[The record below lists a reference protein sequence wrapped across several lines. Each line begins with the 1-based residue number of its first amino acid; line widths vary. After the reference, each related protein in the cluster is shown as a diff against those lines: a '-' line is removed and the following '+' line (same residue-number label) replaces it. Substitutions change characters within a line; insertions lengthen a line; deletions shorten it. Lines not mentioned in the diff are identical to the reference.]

1 MSKGATP
8 ISLIDQ
14 TMTALMQES
23 ACWTGEISGPSAKH
37 LGRLDKYGLVALP
50 LGVIDSRY

>member
-1 MSKGATP
+1 
-8 ISLIDQ
+8 
-14 TMTALMQES
+14 MTALMQES
-23 ACWTGEISGPSAKH
+23 ACWTGEISGPFAKH